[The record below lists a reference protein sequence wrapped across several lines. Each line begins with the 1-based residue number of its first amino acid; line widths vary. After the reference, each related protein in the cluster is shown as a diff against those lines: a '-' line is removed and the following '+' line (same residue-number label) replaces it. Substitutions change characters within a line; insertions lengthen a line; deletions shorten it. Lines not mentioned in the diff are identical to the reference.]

1 MAMDKQMELFEP
13 VVGAFDEGGLMDEG
27 GSVDPESG
35 NDVPVGS
42 TQEEVRDDIP
52 AQLSEGEFV
61 LPADVVRFHGLEKIM
76 ALRDEAKAGLAKMEA
91 MGQMGNSEEATIPD
105 GIPFSMDD
113 LEMEDD
119 GVQDFAQGGVV
130 QAQAGTFVSPN
141 LGVYQQPSQVG
152 GYQPQYTP
160 YTPPVMPAGQTMA
173 QQYTPVQQQ
182 AVPTITQQAPTFTG
196 FTGSAA
202 PSPGGYDE
210 MKTYVNDAGM
220 EMQIP
225 FKDGSPI
232 YPIPEG
238 YKLKT
243 KAVQTAQTTTTTDT
257 GTKTAQVQDS
267 DDDDPTDPFAGK
279 QTVRL
284 GGEVYT
290 GKSGFV
296 GDGVKTRRT
305 TGEIMNTEQ
314 YAVGTTSSAT
324 RPTDGI
330 VAGIKDAFTGLT
342 NQDQMTL
349 TNRNGVTVA
358 MSKDLY
364 EEIIGDK
371 FGVDRQKML
380 DNLFEQQV
388 QVEKELGDEYSKD
401 IDNQKARELAKDLGV
416 EYKGQS
422 TAELMSKAA
431 DLAKEAE
438 RKAGKAKAAEKAKQA
453 GQKRRTEAE
462 QLASQYGI
470 NAAGKSIEEI
480 NAEVNKARADA
491 EASAKRE
498 REYLSRVG
506 GYSEGDD
513 GGMGGFTVEGPGG
526 TTYTTDSSG
535 TSGAF
540 TGGPTGMEDEY
551 DFKKG
556 GLVKQMKQSGLASK
570 K

>member
-1 MAMDKQMELFEP
+1 MAMKKQMELFET
-13 VVGAFDEGGLMDEG
+13 VEGAFDEGGLMDEG
-27 GSVDPESG
+27 GSVDPVSG

-141 LGVYQQPSQVG
+141 LGIYQQPSQVG

-160 YTPPVMPAGQTMA
+160 YTPPVMPAGQPMA

-238 YKLKT
+238 YKLKGE
-243 KAVQTAQTTTTTDT
+243 AVQTTQTTTTTDT
-257 GTKTAQVQDS
+257 GVETARDTG
-267 DDDDPTDPFAGK
+267 DDNETDPFAGK
-279 QTVRL
+279 QTVNL
-284 GGEVYT
+284 GGT
-290 GKSGFV
+290 A
-296 GDGVKTRRT
+296 VKEFIRE
-305 TGEIMNTEQ
+305 GLNTYEPGQ
-314 YAVGTTSSAT
+314 VKGSTKYAVGTASSVT
-324 RPTDGI
+324 GDLSKTGI
-330 VAGIKDAFTGLT
+330 TGSIKDTVAGML
-342 NQDQMTL
+342 NQDQRTL
-349 TNRNGVTVA
+349 TDELGNTVA
-358 MSKDLY
+358 MSKGMYDTLVSEHTSNY
-364 EEIIGDK
+364 TNSVLQDIFEI
-371 FGVDRQKML
+371 QKTIEQKKDYSKDL
-380 DNLFEQQV
+380 DNRQAKQLA
-388 QVEKELGDEYSKD
+388 KELGMK
-401 IDNQKARELAKDLGV
+401 
-416 EYKGQS
+416 YKGQS
-422 TAELMSKAA
+422 LAEIMVVN
-431 DLAKEAE
+431 KEAFE
-438 RKAGKAKAAEKAKQA
+438 AEEIAEKAAKEQQ
-453 GQKRRTEAE
+453 QKAAQEKGAE
-462 QLASQYGI
+462 KREERERAAADAEQYGI
-470 NAAGKSIEEI
+470 SDTNLDGSKKSASEI
-480 NAEVNKARADA
+480 RSEIADA
-491 EASAKRE
+491 VTAQALEKE
-498 REYLSRVG
+498 RQAAARRSQR
-506 GYSEGDD
+506 GDD
-513 GGMGGFTVEGPGG
+513 DDGAPDQS
-526 TTYTTDSSG
+526 TYAGSQAYGAETFGISG
-535 TSGAF
+535 LA
-540 TGGPTGMEDEY
+540 
-551 DFKKG
+551 KG
-556 GLVKQMKQSGLASK
+556 GLTKQMEKSGLTPK